1 MQKFLNPRHTM
12 KCDAFTQSI
21 SRNRKICWI
30 CDDDVFLLS
39 NKTLEIMHRE
49 FADPNTACVSFQPR
63 TWWEY
68 EINGRRYEPVGTYC
82 MALNRQIVWDK
93 ERLSFAPQD
102 GNKHVSKLGEK
113 LKRYDSFDKA
123 NEVLLQKNYRCYVV
137 PEAEREELIA
147 YYSGLSSAVMLLHR
161 FKGKGQME
169 EFLLTPQ
176 DAAWKGSTLYTVL
189 SGLIALSDIIALSK
203 RITGRDESPP
213 AMLSRERLLEIWRK
227 KHHLMRSDADLGW
240 IEGAS
245 EKLREF
251 VG

>member
-1 MQKFLNPRHTM
+1 
-12 KCDAFTQSI
+12 
-21 SRNRKICWI
+21 
-30 CDDDVFLLS
+30 
-39 NKTLEIMHRE
+39 
-49 FADPNTACVSFQPR
+49 
-63 TWWEY
+63 
-68 EINGRRYEPVGTYC
+68 
-82 MALNRQIVWDK
+82 
-93 ERLSFAPQD
+93 
-102 GNKHVSKLGEK
+102 
-113 LKRYDSFDKA
+113 
-123 NEVLLQKNYRCYVV
+123 
-137 PEAEREELIA
+137 
-147 YYSGLSSAVMLLHR
+147 MLLHR